1 MSERLALPFG
11 PAQVASG
18 ETDSSNPHTRYMSLM
33 CDVYRLPLGVLLKIY
48 FGGSTFSRQQ
58 SYPAPYVIGR
68 GVFLYKF
75 IFSMVHVFVS
85 VGV

>member
-1 MSERLALPFG
+1 MDLLKWPQEKLT
-11 PAQVASG
+11 AQ
-18 ETDSSNPHTRYMSLM
+18 TRTHGTCLSLM

-58 SYPAPYVIGR
+58 SYPAPYGIGR